1 MSECALPEKF
11 SWTAKKYNFRVK
23 YKHGKQGLTRGL
35 KYSTWIFAPKIL
47 SFFKCLNFQAKFIF
61 LDFRFLD
68 KYKRSSLRSH
78 KWKDQKWMF
87 NYLKMQTEIWS
98 RGEGKFPTLV
108 EVCEGESI
116 KRRVR
121 ARGERELFFYEFTMS
136 EILLWI
142 DF

>member
-1 MSECALPEKF
+1 MRSSREILMNCKKVQF
-11 SWTAKKYNFRVK
+11 S
-23 YKHGKQGLTRGL
+23 GEIQ
-35 KYSTWIFAPKIL
+35 TWETGIDKGPKIFNL
-47 SFFKCLNFQAKFIF
+47 NFCAKNNIIFITCLNFQTKNTIFI
-61 LDFRFLD
+61 FRFLD
-68 KYKRSSLRSH
+68 RNKRSSLRSH